1 MCNYYRYFHEG
12 FWRYI
17 YLPED
22 ATTKLG
28 SSPKLERVN
37 VIEMKD
43 AHDPCAKIYTL
54 HSHYIFVKGTWESVS
69 EFLSEKYG
77 GKYGGLY
84 EWSFDTIDTEK
95 ATRAKQFVDQMK
107 KQMDEHSRSLERL
120 RAKYDQIRPHI
131 EWLVDRDAQEMMMK
145 TK

>member
-77 GKYGGLY
+77 GKYGGNSMNGPL
-84 EWSFDTIDTEK
+84 I
-95 ATRAKQFVDQMK
+95 
-107 KQMDEHSRSLERL
+107 RSIPKRQREQNNLL
-120 RAKYDQIRPHI
+120 IK
-131 EWLVDRDAQEMMMK
+131 
-145 TK
+145 

>member
-17 YLPED
+17 YLSD
-22 ATTKLG
+22 DTTTNLG
-28 SSPKLERVN
+28 LSSKLESVN
-37 VIEMKD
+37 IIEMKD
-43 AHDPCAKIYTL
+43 AHDPSAKIYTL
-54 HSHYIFVKGTWESVS
+54 HSNYIFVKGTWESVS
-69 EFLSEKYG
+69 KFLNEKYG

-84 EWSFDTIDTEK
+84 EWPFDTIDTEK
-95 ATRAKQFVDQMK
+95 AVRAKQLVDQMK
-107 KQMDEHSRSLERL
+107 KQTEEHSRSLERL

-131 EWLVDRDAQEMMMK
+131 EWLVDRDTREMMK